1 MLPVAL
7 RECKKLHLGL
17 SLHHCLKRLQCVFL
31 MSRPPSVK
39 AGFLS
44 SG

>member
-17 SLHHCLKRLQCVFL
+17 GLSPLFKTAAMCFFDGHTTLCE
-31 MSRPPSVK
+31 SWRPQ
-39 AGFLS
+39 F
-44 SG
+44 